1 MRSRI
6 AIALVISVI
15 LANPASV
22 QAAPKPI
29 KPKVGNCFLLAPI
42 EVPAPSVKKGALD
55 CRKLHNVETYRVV
68 TSPFK
73 TDPNLQTPVDLF
85 TRVTPIC
92 EAGLSGSKFFTN
104 WSSKHPTPAEWKSG
118 ARWLRCDGLVITSES
133 ETVTYKSW
141 KGKKL
146 DFK

>member
-29 KPKVGNCFLLAPI
+29 QPKVGNCFLLAPI

-104 WSSKHPTPAEWKSG
+104 WSSKHPTPSEWKSG
-118 ARWLRCDGLVITSES
+118 ARWLRSEGLVITSES